1 MFKYQNWRRFEIPK
15 YFRWPVSPSRKLRR
29 VPSPWVSSST
39 VAAALISR
47 LEMWSRFISPWNTRY
62 IQVPDTGQLCSAPFN
77 HGSLPT
83 SRYFKI
89 FQEKCGPSNSG
100 SNCRSK
106 SNRLVLPNLRL
117 AIQHQDIREAVD
129 YGVIKMNID
138 TDTQCPTR
146 SVLLGSWAKMR
157 MSRIQLHKWEILP
170 WQDLFPMTSM
180 VLAAIPARRFRANDS
195 KTLTLRFR
203 WYLSQQ
209 IPKKVSRSPTAES
222 EPQLRMMINNNP
234 MILG

>member
-1 MFKYQNWRRFEIPK
+1 MFKYQNWRRLEIPK

-47 LEMWSRFISPWNTRY
+47 LEMGSRFISPWNTRY

-100 SNCRSK
+100 SNCGSK

-170 WQDLFPMTSM
+170 WHRTCFQWHQWYWQQFQPGVLGPMTVKLS
-180 VLAAIPARRFRANDS
+180 LSASGDIYPTKSPRKSAILPPQNQNHNYAWWS
-195 KTLTLRFR
+195 TT
-203 WYLSQQ
+203 
-209 IPKKVSRSPTAES
+209 IPWF
-222 EPQLRMMINNNP
+222 
-234 MILG
+234 

>member
-1 MFKYQNWRRFEIPK
+1 
-15 YFRWPVSPSRKLRR
+15 
-29 VPSPWVSSST
+29 

-47 LEMWSRFISPWNTRY
+47 LEMGSRFISPWNTRY

-138 TDTQCPTR
+138 TDTQWSYWNGIR
-146 SVLLGSWAKMR
+146 DFEAKYRDYLQKLGPFS
-157 MSRIQLHKWEILP
+157 
-170 WQDLFPMTSM
+170 
-180 VLAAIPARRFRANDS
+180 
-195 KTLTLRFR
+195 LR
-203 WYLSQQ
+203 
-209 IPKKVSRSPTAES
+209 
-222 EPQLRMMINNNP
+222 
-234 MILG
+234 G